1 MGKFFEELAKK
12 LAERWVALLF
22 LPGVL
27 FVAFAFVGVRLG
39 HRKAVDITDARK
51 VISDLAAALARQPAG
66 TQIALLILTLLAATV
81 TGLFI
86 QALVG
91 VTRQIWLGQWPR
103 IAARL
108 QNLVV
113 SRRRRSWDSLL
124 EKRRALEPQNLD
136 GMDAIA
142 ARMNRI
148 SPSRPGRPTWMGD
161 RMYAVDEIAL
171 NRSAFDLAFGW
182 PRLWLVLPD
191 TVRAELNAAH
201 SSFAGAAA
209 TATWAVPYLILGLVW
224 WPAAVIAAGIGI
236 SGWVRGR
243 AAIADLSALSEAAI
257 DLHGRTLAT
266 ALGVETEKPA
276 GPLTVPEG
284 RQVTAL
290 VRKGR

>member
-22 LPGVL
+22 MPGVL
-27 FVAFAFVGVRLG
+27 FVALAAVGVRLG
-39 HRKAVDITDARK
+39 QRDAVDVTDARRA
-51 VISDLAAALARQPAG
+51 ISDLAAALARQPAG
-66 TQIALLILTLLAATV
+66 AQIALLTLTLLAAAG
-81 TGLFI
+81 TGLFV

-103 IAARL
+103 IAVPL
-108 QNLVV
+108 QDHVV
-113 SRRRRSWDSLL
+113 RRRLRTWDSLL
-124 EKRRALEPQNLD
+124 AQRRALEPQNLD
-136 GMDAIA
+136 GVDAIA

-161 RMYAVDEIAL
+161 RMHAVDQIAL
-171 NRSAFDLAFGW
+171 NRSGLDLAFGW

-191 TVRAELNAAH
+191 AVRAQLNAAE

-209 TATWAVPYLILGLVW
+209 TATWAVPYLILGLAW
-224 WPAAVIAAGIGI
+224 WPAAVIGAGIGI

-266 ALGVETEKPA
+266 ALGVETEKLA